1 MFVKSNKIY
10 ILQLL
15 FKNKNSKI
23 ITILINGLKMY
34 GFWTRLELHLFLS
47 IIFKE
52 DL

>member
-34 GFWTRLELHLFLS
+34 GFLDQVGVAFIS
-47 IIFKE
+47 VDYF
-52 DL
+52 